1 MSYYENCRSGQ
12 GKKNL
17 FGQKEKGKKEKE
29 QKNLKM
35 RGKDDLRAQL
45 RALDLT
51 IFSLIFL
58 LPPNIYILTRKVQTC
73 LQSSNSTLC

>member
-1 MSYYENCRSGQ
+1 MSRVDLDKTSKIKLIKFYYENCRSGQ

-45 RALDLT
+45 RALHLT
-51 IFSLIFL
+51 IFSLLFL
-58 LPPNIYILTRKVQTC
+58 LPPNIYR
-73 LQSSNSTLC
+73 N